1 MTGIRGRKDELVT
14 DDQRKRAIRS
24 IKAKRGFWQHFVT
37 YLAVNALLV
46 AIWALTDAA
55 YFWPIWPILGWGI
68 GVAANAAGV
77 YLQPKGI
84 SEDQIAREMDR
95 LGS

>member
-1 MTGIRGRKDELVT
+1 MTEDRR
-14 DDQRKRAIRS
+14 QRAIGR
-24 IKAKRGFWQHFVT
+24 IKAKRGFWSHFAI

-46 AIWALTDAA
+46 VIWALTGAE

-77 YLQPKGI
+77 FLRPREI
-84 SEDQIAREMDR
+84 SEERIQREMH
-95 LGS
+95 GGTG

>member
-1 MTGIRGRKDELVT
+1 MTEDRR
-14 DDQRKRAIRS
+14 QRAIGR
-24 IKAKRGFWQHFVT
+24 IKAKRGFWSHFAI

-46 AIWALTDAA
+46 VIWALTGAE

-77 YLQPKGI
+77 FLRPQEI
-84 SEDQIAREMDR
+84 SEERIQREMH
-95 LGS
+95 GGTG

>member
-1 MTGIRGRKDELVT
+1 VKGQTVT
-14 DDQRKRAIRS
+14 DEQRQEAIQR
-24 IKAKRGFWQHFVT
+24 IRAKRGFWRHFAT

-46 AIWALTDAA
+46 AIWAMTSGS

-77 YLQPKGI
+77 FLRPNGI
-84 SEDQIAREMDR
+84 SEERIEREMQGR
-95 LGS
+95 RG